1 MRIVAT
7 VDVSGASA
15 ASRNVGI
22 ITKGMKGV
30 AVHIQYGD
38 GWEGLVR
45 NVVFSGAEERTIV
58 DAGPVVAIPPE
69 VLAIENINLRIGVCG
84 VGDDGETVIPTV
96 WADLGNVRTSAAG
109 VFPLPDAITPD
120 IAAQILSMIGSLEN
134 LQTED
139 KSNLV
144 AAINES
150 LDGSGE
156 TVGGY
161 YTPVVTTDGYLRWN
175 NNMGLPNPPPAYVVG
190 PAGEPGKEGS
200 PGPQGPAG
208 ADGKDGKDGNP
219 GPAGADGKDGKSAY
233 QYAQDGGFEGTEEE
247 FAELM
252 ANASKPVQPDWNQN
266 DPDAPD
272 YVKNRTHWEEN
283 TRAVIEWDG
292 NTEGLESAELAGTT
306 YYKIHDATP
315 SLDELKGALF
325 EGFLNGVY
333 GTYTAT
339 EEEYNAIVELNA
351 QYCVN
356 CIFVGNPCIIAYDT
370 TANLVGNDVE
380 FSSTGVW
387 IHKDYRKITY
397 GSTTVHQLDEKFIPN
412 SIARVKDIP
421 SDTVLY
427 TPQNL
432 SEAQQK
438 QARENIGAVSAAE
451 VTEIVNEA
459 LGVIENGTY

>member
-7 VDVSGASA
+7 VDVLGASA
-15 ASRNVGI
+15 VARNVGI

-109 VFPLPDAITPD
+109 VFPLPDAIAPD
-120 IAAQILSMIGSLEN
+120 VAAQILAMIGSLEN

-144 AAINES
+144 AAINETLDS
-150 LDGSGE
+150 LDE

-233 QYAQDGGFEGTEEE
+233 KYAQEGGYTGTEEE
-247 FAELM
+247 FAQKL
-252 ANASKPVQPDWNQN
+252 ASESGGGLPLP
-266 DPDAPD
+266 
-272 YVKNRTHWEEN
+272 
-283 TRAVIEWDG
+283 AV
-292 NTEGLESAELAGTT
+292 AA
-306 YYKIHDATP
+306 
-315 SLDELKGALF
+315 
-325 EGFLNGVY
+325 
-333 GTYTAT
+333 
-339 EEEYNAIVELNA
+339 
-351 QYCVN
+351 
-356 CIFVGNPCIIAYDT
+356 VG
-370 TANLVGNDVE
+370 
-380 FSSTGVW
+380 
-387 IHKDYRKITY
+387 
-397 GSTTVHQLDEKFIPN
+397 QFI
-412 SIARVKDIP
+412 
-421 SDTVLY
+421 
-427 TPQNL
+427 
-432 SEAQQK
+432 
-438 QARENIGAVSAAE
+438 AVSAVDANGKVIATEAVDAPKGEVLTDAE
-451 VTEIVNEA
+451 
-459 LGVIENGTY
+459 GVAF